1 MTLILL
7 IFRRFTMFWT
17 LERTNAMPHQ
27 NTVFHALTKNIP
39 WDEFERIVD
48 KRRSDFRVRRLDTRS
63 QFLAMLY
70 AQLSGASSLRE
81 IEAGLKSHK
90 SSLYHIGAKPALRST
105 LSDANATRPWEVFG
119 DLFACMVQ
127 KASRQTR
134 RKLADITRI
143 IDATK
148 VKLPSSGPGWPRVSE
163 HFCGAKV
170 HIVYDPDEALPLKA
184 DVTPDN
190 VNDITPAKALDIE
203 PGATYV
209 FDMGYYDFGWWA
221 KMDAKGCR
229 FVTRLKSHTKLRDT
243 INHDVPGETNI
254 LSDRIGLL
262 PKRLARSRK
271 NPFANPV
278 REITVRISTGKIIRV
293 VTNDLDAPA
302 EEIADLYKQRW
313 QIELFFKW
321 IKQNLK
327 IRRFIGTSE
336 NAVRI
341 QVFTALIAYLLLRTV
356 QKAQSSVKSASAFA
370 HLICLN
376 LMHKRP
382 VDSLC
387 KPYIPPPPDPRQAI
401 MEFGPC

>member
-1 MTLILL
+1 
-7 IFRRFTMFWT
+7 
-17 LERTNAMPHQ
+17 MPHQ
-27 NTVFHALTKNIP
+27 NTVFHALTKHIP

-48 KRRSDFRVRRLDTRS
+48 EHQSDFRVRRLDTRS

-90 SSLYHIGAKPALRST
+90 SSLYHVGAKPALRST
-105 LSDANATRPWEVFG
+105 LSDANALRPWEVFG
-119 DLFACMVQ
+119 DLFACMVA
-127 KASRQTR
+127 KASRRTR
-134 RKLADITRI
+134 RNLADVTRI

-148 VKLPSSGPGWPRVSE
+148 VKLPPSSPGWPQVSE

-184 DVTPDN
+184 DITPDN

-221 KMDAKGCR
+221 RLDAHGCC
-229 FVTRLKSHTKLRDT
+229 FVTRLKSHTRLTETARLDAPK
-243 INHDVPGETNI
+243 GTNI
-254 LSDRIGLL
+254 LSDHIGLL

-271 NPFANPV
+271 NPFADPV
-278 REITVRISTGKIIRV
+278 REITVRISTGKIIRI

-327 IRRFIGTSE
+327 IRRFVGVSG

-341 QVFTALIAYLLLRTV
+341 QVFTALIAYLLLRIIQET
-356 QKAQSSVKSASAFA
+356 QSSVKSASTFA

-382 VDSLC
+382 LDNLC
-387 KPYIPPPPDPRQAI
+387 RPYIPPPPDPRQVI
-401 MEFGPC
+401 MEFGSC